1 MSRMTIE
8 NLSKV
13 GDGKRPITTKPAIM
27 ITNPNRNQNCAVHK
41 FCNSYWMS
49 NYDFSPVYGIEH
61 LTEDV
66 NHLLIRVD
74 RLHNR
79 WNQMSVDR
87 QHNKWNLSTDDDLL

>member
-41 FCNSYWMS
+41 FCNLYRMS
-49 NYDFSPVYGIEH
+49 NCSPVCCTGP
-61 LTEDV
+61 LAGDV
-66 NHLLIRVD
+66 NHVLRGVEHLG
-74 RLHNR
+74 
-79 WNQMSVDR
+79 S
-87 QHNKWNLSTDDDLL
+87 K